1 MRRPT
6 WNAVWQDEMSVG
18 IPEIDEDH
26 KHFFR
31 LINELNRSITARLD
45 PVDIRDSLQI
55 IVDDAER
62 HFNLEE
68 KLFLEWGYP
77 DADGHAKI
85 HSSILHALKD
95 LMAKFVPYGFDS
107 GWLDAGLKIR
117 DILMGHIM
125 TEDMKYAEYYK
136 KSHAS

>member
-68 KLFLEWGYP
+68 KLFQEWNYP

-85 HSSILHALKD
+85 HSSILRALKD
-95 LMAKFVPYGFDS
+95 LMEKFVPYGFDS
-107 GWLDAGLKIR
+107 GWVDAGLKIR

-136 KSHAS
+136 NSQTT